1 MLQSSLA
8 LTRDRLRAVR
18 RRSAA
23 LLAMR
28 RAARARLARSS
39 VQSVRHMCFVNSC
52 TSIAGSEDAGAL
64 ISAPVAGVR
73 DAICPSQ
80 CLSACSPT
88 HAVPARRFSAA
99 AGPVSARRSSA
110 ASRTSISCA
119 AKSPFLTVSP
129 PGPAVCSVFCVWSA
143 WTARCGPARCRLA
156 QPPAFARRRPAPS
169 CPRPWTRARRVQL
182 ESEHERTHHSVAQA
196 EVGRLRAEL
205 LRRCRGLRVRA
216 DRRPL
221 RARLVALRS
230 NLGVGACR
238 VSDRPASCSAPGAG
252 L

>member
-1 MLQSSLA
+1 
-8 LTRDRLRAVR
+8 
-18 RRSAA
+18 
-23 LLAMR
+23 
-28 RAARARLARSS
+28 
-39 VQSVRHMCFVNSC
+39 MCFVNSC

-99 AGPVSARRSSA
+99 AGKVSARQSS

-169 CPRPWTRARRVQL
+169 CPRPWTRAANSGRDGP
-182 ESEHERTHHSVAQA
+182 STAYHGVAQA
-196 EVGRLRAEL
+196 EVGRHAPDLLGRRGRLRLRAD
-205 LRRCRGLRVRA
+205 GRA
-216 DRRPL
+216 L
-221 RARLVALRS
+221 GARLVPLRS
-230 NLGVGACR
+230 NLGVGAWR
-238 VSDRPASCSAPGAG
+238 VSDRPARHDAPGAG